1 MTAKETKFG
10 RFVYEIDLIITFPK
24 EGNEYIVSCNDKNGN
39 NIFGAEDRVILCE
52 GIDSLVSVIK
62 DVRKLLNDATNK
74 ERNDEI
80 RTS

>member
-1 MTAKETKFG
+1 MIFKGTKFG
-10 RFVYEIDLIITFPK
+10 RFVHEIDLIITFPK

-39 NIFGAEDRVILCE
+39 NILGADGVILCE

-62 DVRKLLNDATNK
+62 GVEKTLSDATNK

>member
-1 MTAKETKFG
+1 MIPKGTKFG

-24 EGNEYIVSCNDKNGN
+24 EGNEYIVSCKDKNGN
-39 NIFGAEDRVILCE
+39 NIFGADGVILCE

-62 DVRKLLNDATNK
+62 GVEKTLNDATNK

>member
-1 MTAKETKFG
+1 MTTKGTKFG
-10 RFVYEIDLIITFPK
+10 RFVYEIDLIITFPR

-39 NIFGAEDRVILCE
+39 NILGADGVILCE
-52 GIDSLVSVIK
+52 GIDSLVSVIN